1 MVCQTP
7 GAISYVALSYVD
19 TSKDI
24 KDISIDG
31 VEPTEA
37 NVVTNDYKVWSYEHM
52 YTNTKKETAADKA
65 FIKYVAENNKDIKK
79 LGYIPISDMKV
90 ERDADGN
97 ITKK

>member
-1 MVCQTP
+1 MVGQTP

-31 VEPTEA
+31 IEPTEA

-52 YTNTKKETAADKA
+52 YTNTKKKQRR
-65 FIKYVAENNKDIKK
+65 IKPSSNMFLKTTKTLKIRIYS
-79 LGYIPISDMKV
+79 ISDMKV

>member
-1 MVCQTP
+1 
-7 GAISYVALSYVD
+7 
-19 TSKDI
+19 
-24 KDISIDG
+24 
-31 VEPTEA
+31 
-37 NVVTNDYKVWSYEHM
+37 M

-65 FIKYVAENNKDIKK
+65 FIKYVSENNKDIKK